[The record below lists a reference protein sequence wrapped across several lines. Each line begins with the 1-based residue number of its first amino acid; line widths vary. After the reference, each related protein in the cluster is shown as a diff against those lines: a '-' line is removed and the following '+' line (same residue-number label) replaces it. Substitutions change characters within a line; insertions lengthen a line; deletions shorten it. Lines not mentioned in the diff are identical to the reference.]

1 MGLGLVGLDGVRGGS
16 RRTMAAL
23 LKGEG
28 RLECATP
35 GGVDER

>member
-1 MGLGLVGLDGVRGGS
+1 MGLGLVGLDGVRGDS

-28 RLECATP
+28 KVGMRDAGRC
-35 GGVDER
+35 G